1 MSGFL
6 FEQIIFGPIKSRR
19 LGISLGINLLPTHKK
34 HCTFNCVYCE
44 CGWTPPADP
53 IVTFPTRKEIKAA
66 LKEKLSSMK
75 EKESLLDSITYAGN
89 GEPTIHPHF
98 AGIIDDTIK
107 LRDQYYPD
115 AKISVLTNASKL
127 SYPGVAEA
135 LMKIEQPILKLDAG
149 TQETFEALNKPRIN
163 ITLNDILENLQMFKG
178 KAIIQ
183 TLFVKGT
190 FDGKRIDKTTEEE
203 VEAWLALIEKL
214 QPSLV
219 MIYPIARATPVDT
232 LEKINQEDLSSIADR
247 VEKLGISTEV
257 FY

>member
-53 IVTFPTRKEIKAA
+53 IVTFPTRKEIKVA
-66 LKEKLSSMK
+66 LKAKLASMK
-75 EKESLLDSITYAGN
+75 EKDALLDSITYAGN

-98 AGIIDDTIK
+98 AGIIDDTIE

-163 ITLNDILENLQMFKG
+163 ITLKDILENLRMFKG

-190 FDGKRIDKTTEEE
+190 FDGKRIDNTTEEE